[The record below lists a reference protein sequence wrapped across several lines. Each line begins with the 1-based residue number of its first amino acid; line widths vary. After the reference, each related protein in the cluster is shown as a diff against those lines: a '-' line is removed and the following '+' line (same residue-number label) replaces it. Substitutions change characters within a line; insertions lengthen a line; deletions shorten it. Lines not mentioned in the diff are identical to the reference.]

1 MVKDNKI
8 KFNQAI
14 NVISIG
20 SASYKNLV
28 HILKSFFGKAKDW
41 YLFMNFIT
49 AILLSSIAKCL
60 PIHVLG
66 PPPNPANANPGKF
79 LH

>member
-1 MVKDNKI
+1 MKIIFSLYHKEASFYSHKFKIIMDLFMVKDNKI

-28 HILKSFFGKAKDW
+28 HILKSFFGKAKD
-41 YLFMNFIT
+41 
-49 AILLSSIAKCL
+49 
-60 PIHVLG
+60 
-66 PPPNPANANPGKF
+66 
-79 LH
+79 